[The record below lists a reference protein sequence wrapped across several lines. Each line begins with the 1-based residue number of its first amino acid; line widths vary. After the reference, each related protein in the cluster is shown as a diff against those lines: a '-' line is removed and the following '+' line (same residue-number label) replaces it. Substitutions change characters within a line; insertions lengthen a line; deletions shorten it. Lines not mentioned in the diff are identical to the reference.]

1 MGIDLAYFDEWD
13 RIGTTKPSK
22 TEQVLTGP
30 NEETRK
36 SMTPWP
42 MFGAKPMGFCK
53 KMYKIYIYTY
63 IYCSFDISIR
73 AAGGLFAGKR
83 EQCTGC

>member
-53 KMYKIYIYTY
+53 KNV
-63 IYCSFDISIR
+63 
-73 AAGGLFAGKR
+73 
-83 EQCTGC
+83 